1 MAATARGFVT
11 PLRTGRVSG
20 GDRSASATRHT
31 TRCSAATPPP
41 SSTAHRARC
50 RRRCCSVTRTPPAT
64 EGRRMAE
71 AKARAEVKAEA
82 EAAAEAEAEVEV
94 EAEAEGGAK
103 VRTEH
108 GTETEAEAGAGCATG
123 RWPSSMGRPAPLTAP
138 RLRPRWDRTHRPSES
153 TDSILYSAHDSARR
167 AAVRGTLRDLS
178 CETRSSPLGPRSGP
192 SRGFDNLDHPARD
205 KAQKRREISIS
216 ILFTGIL

>member
-1 MAATARGFVT
+1 
-11 PLRTGRVSG
+11 
-20 GDRSASATRHT
+20 
-31 TRCSAATPPP
+31 
-41 SSTAHRARC
+41 
-50 RRRCCSVTRTPPAT
+50 
-64 EGRRMAE
+64 MAE

-138 RLRPRWDRTHRPSES
+138 RLRARWDRTHRPSES

-178 CETRSSPLGPRSGP
+178 CETRSSPLGR
-192 SRGFDNLDHPARD
+192 DLARV
-205 KAQKRREISIS
+205 RLGGSIISIIPHGTKHKNVERS
-216 ILFTGIL
+216 LFYLQVYNLNKQV

>member
-1 MAATARGFVT
+1 
-11 PLRTGRVSG
+11 
-20 GDRSASATRHT
+20 
-31 TRCSAATPPP
+31 
-41 SSTAHRARC
+41 
-50 RRRCCSVTRTPPAT
+50 
-64 EGRRMAE
+64 MAE

-108 GTETEAEAGAGCATG
+108 GTETDAEAGASCATG

-178 CETRSSPLGPRSGP
+178 CETRSSPLGMPLGPRSGP
-192 SRGFDNLDHPARD
+192 SRARFDNLDHPARD

>member
-1 MAATARGFVT
+1 
-11 PLRTGRVSG
+11 
-20 GDRSASATRHT
+20 
-31 TRCSAATPPP
+31 
-41 SSTAHRARC
+41 
-50 RRRCCSVTRTPPAT
+50 
-64 EGRRMAE
+64 MAE

-82 EAAAEAEAEVEV
+82 EAEAEAEVEV

-108 GTETEAEAGAGCATG
+108 GTETEAEVGAGCATG

-167 AAVRGTLRDLS
+167 AAVRGT
-178 CETRSSPLGPRSGP
+178 
-192 SRGFDNLDHPARD
+192 N
-205 KAQKRREISIS
+205 
-216 ILFTGIL
+216 

>member
-1 MAATARGFVT
+1 
-11 PLRTGRVSG
+11 
-20 GDRSASATRHT
+20 
-31 TRCSAATPPP
+31 
-41 SSTAHRARC
+41 
-50 RRRCCSVTRTPPAT
+50 
-64 EGRRMAE
+64 MAE

-167 AAVRGTLRDLS
+167 AAARGTLRYLS
-178 CETRSSPLGPRSGP
+178 SETV
-192 SRGFDNLDHPARD
+192 
-205 KAQKRREISIS
+205 
-216 ILFTGIL
+216 

>member
-1 MAATARGFVT
+1 
-11 PLRTGRVSG
+11 
-20 GDRSASATRHT
+20 
-31 TRCSAATPPP
+31 
-41 SSTAHRARC
+41 
-50 RRRCCSVTRTPPAT
+50 
-64 EGRRMAE
+64 MAE

-138 RLRPRWDRTHRPSES
+138 RLRARWDRTHLPSES

-178 CETRSSPLGPRSGP
+178 CETRSSLLGPRSGP

-205 KAQKRREISIS
+205 KAQKRREISI
-216 ILFTGIL
+216 LFTGI